1 MERKSFSIYTMF
13 PKATTSTK
21 QSHEQQLSSNLTV
34 PSVNKLWHRQ
44 ASTNSDVSGYNPSPR
59 SSTYALIPQRKFDF
73 TRAQRCLQLEL
84 NRCCGR
90 ISKHVR
96 FETKFITDF
105 TRDLAQQLRRVI
117 KPEQLNYVRYKI
129 VVLVSIVQS
138 VPSRQIHQS
147 IAIASRSLWN
157 PETDGSVTVQ
167 TKFGF
172 DMFATATA
180 FAIYTD

>member
-1 MERKSFSIYTMF
+1 MF
-13 PKATTSTK
+13 PKATTYNAK

-44 ASTNSDVSGYNPSPR
+44 ASTNSDASVINASPR
-59 SSTYALIPQRKFDF
+59 SSSTYALVPQKKFDF
-73 TRAQRCLQLEL
+73 TRAQRFLQMEL

-90 ISKHVR
+90 ISKNVR
-96 FETKFITDF
+96 YETKFITDF

-117 KPEQLNYVRYKI
+117 KPEHLNYVRYKI
-129 VVLVSIVQS
+129 VLLISIVQT
-138 VPSRQIHQS
+138 VPNRQNHQS
-147 IAIASRSLWN
+147 IALTSRCLWN
-157 PETDGSVTVQ
+157 PDTDGSVTVQ

-172 DMFATATA
+172 DMFAIATA